1 MLEKLFS
8 QTKGFRA
15 PELVGISDWINSK
28 PLEIHKDLKG
38 KIVLVDFWAYSC
50 INCIRTLKY
59 INDWHKKYAFRGL
72 VIIGVHSPEFE
83 FEKQKENVEMAVK
96 KFDIKYPICLD
107 NEFKTWRAYNNHY
120 WPHKYLIDQEGNI
133 VYDHVGEGGYEET
146 EEVIQKLLEKIGQ
159 NIKVELTKET
169 QIPYSAAQTSELYF
183 GYHFARKGLGNTQGF
198 RANQIVEYSLP
209 KEIKEDIIYMEGKWQ
224 NNVDHMRHANK
235 KKASTIL
242 SFRAKTLNIV
252 ANAKKAK
259 VDVFLDGKPI
269 RKDQAGEDVIVK
281 GGKSYII
288 VDKAKLYHVVGNK
301 NQYGSY
307 TLKLITKNEGFEIYS
322 YTFGS

>member
-59 INDWHKKYAFRGL
+59 INEWHKKYASAGL

-83 FEKQKENVEMAVK
+83 FERKKENVQMAVK
-96 KFDIKYPICLD
+96 KFGIEYPVCLD
-107 NEFKTWRAYNNHY
+107 NDFKTWRAYNNHH
-120 WPHKYLIDQEGNI
+120 WPHKYIINTNGNI
-133 VYDHVGEGGYEET
+133 VYDHVGEGGYEES

-159 NIKVELTKET
+159 NIKEELTKET
-169 QIPYSAAQTSELYF
+169 QIPYSAAQTPELYF

-198 RANQIVEYSLP
+198 RANQVVDYSLP
-209 KEIKEDIIYMEGKWQ
+209 KEIKEDTIYMEGKWQ
-224 NNVDHMRHANK
+224 NNVDHMRHADK

-252 ANAKKAK
+252 ANARKAI
-259 VDVFLDGKPI
+259 VEVFLNDKPI
-269 RKDQAGEDVIVK
+269 NKERAGEDVVFDKSK
-281 GGKSYII
+281 GYII
-288 VDKAKLYHVVGNK
+288 VDRPKLYNVVGNK

-307 TLKLITKNEGFEIYS
+307 KLKLVTKNEGFEIYS
-322 YTFGS
+322 YTFGG